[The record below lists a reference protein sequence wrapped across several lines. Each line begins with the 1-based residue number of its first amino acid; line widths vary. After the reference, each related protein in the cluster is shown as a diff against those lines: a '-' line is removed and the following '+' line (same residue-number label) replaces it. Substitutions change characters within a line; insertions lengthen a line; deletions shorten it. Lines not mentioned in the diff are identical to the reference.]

1 MRKTVLLLALLSL
14 TACGNSE
21 SADESDQTAIQD
33 DTVIELEDTE
43 DAEGNE
49 EAVKADYFN
58 KNPKI
63 DSQIYREYFSDKE
76 LLDEGRME
84 SDIEGDNKV
93 AEAKMWPTSTEVFP
107 DAYYMNYAFN
117 LVEERLNLALIM
129 TEDAVIKESE
139 LPEDIFIHLEYDQ
152 ANDSLIS
159 VTQENTAGEEVD
171 YADLTEEE
179 WNDVAKEYIQFV
191 DRVHQ

>member
-58 KNPKI
+58 KNPK
-63 DSQIYREYFSDKE
+63 SSLQTRE
-76 LLDEGRME
+76 
-84 SDIEGDNKV
+84 
-93 AEAKMWPTSTEVFP
+93 
-107 DAYYMNYAFN
+107 N
-117 LVEERLNLALIM
+117 LVSYIVDKNIPHY
-129 TEDAVIKESE
+129 KEKRGNYY
-139 LPEDIFIHLEYDQ
+139 DEYS
-152 ANDSLIS
+152 ASRTS
-159 VTQENTAGEEVD
+159 AS
-171 YADLTEEE
+171 
-179 WNDVAKEYIQFV
+179 
-191 DRVHQ
+191 